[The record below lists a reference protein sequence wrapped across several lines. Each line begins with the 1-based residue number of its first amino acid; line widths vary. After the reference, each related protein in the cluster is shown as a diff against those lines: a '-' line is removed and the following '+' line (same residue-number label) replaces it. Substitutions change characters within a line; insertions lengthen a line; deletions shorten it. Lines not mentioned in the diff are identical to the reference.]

1 MKYALQKIFKNI
13 SFYFRRT
20 DIILWFITALTSTYC
35 LILLFSV
42 SRISPKYTYFSK
54 QLFAI
59 IIGYIGAFLI
69 TMIDYRVIVKHWKFI
84 GSFCLILL
92 IITIIFG
99 QTVSGSNGVN
109 ARAWLIL
116 PGGISFQ
123 ASELAKIGFMIT
135 FSKHLTYLKETQ
147 KIDSF
152 LNILGLLAHALI
164 PMGIAQIQGDTG
176 AAIIF
181 FFMFL
186 TMSFSAGVK
195 LRYFVILISSIIIML
210 PFAWNF
216 ILSDYQKE
224 RILALVDPSLDPFV
238 SRYQQLQGEISIGSG
253 KLFGRG
259 LFNGP
264 RVAMESVPI
273 QESDFIFSVA
283 GEELGFIGCILII
296 LLLLALLIRVFQIA
310 LKSCDNIGMYICFGF
325 FGMIASQ
332 TIFNLGMCL
341 SLLPVMG
348 VTLPFFSY
356 GGSSMAC
363 IYFGIGLIQN
373 VYMYKDDA
381 DTAMLNS

>member
-135 FSKHLTYLKETQ
+135 FSKHLTYLKKTQ

-186 TMSFSAGVK
+186 IMSFSAGVK

>member
-186 TMSFSAGVK
+186 IMSFSAGVK

-373 VYMYKDDA
+373 VYMYKDDT

>member
-164 PMGIAQIQGDTG
+164 PMGIAQIQGETG

-186 TMSFSAGVK
+186 IMSFSAGVK

-216 ILSDYQKE
+216 ILSDYQK
-224 RILALVDPSLDPFV
+224 
-238 SRYQQLQGEISIGSG
+238 
-253 KLFGRG
+253 
-259 LFNGP
+259 
-264 RVAMESVPI
+264 
-273 QESDFIFSVA
+273 
-283 GEELGFIGCILII
+283 
-296 LLLLALLIRVFQIA
+296 
-310 LKSCDNIGMYICFGF
+310 
-325 FGMIASQ
+325 
-332 TIFNLGMCL
+332 
-341 SLLPVMG
+341 
-348 VTLPFFSY
+348 
-356 GGSSMAC
+356 
-363 IYFGIGLIQN
+363 
-373 VYMYKDDA
+373 
-381 DTAMLNS
+381 

>member
-186 TMSFSAGVK
+186 IMSFSAGVK

>member
-1 MKYALQKIFKNI
+1 MQKIFKNI

-186 TMSFSAGVK
+186 IMSFSAGVK

-373 VYMYKDDA
+373 VYMYKNDT

>member
-186 TMSFSAGVK
+186 IMSFSAGVK

-373 VYMYKDDA
+373 VYMYKNDT